1 MGMAASAMPMFFLV
15 SCPVIHGSQKKNA
28 GSLSIFDLWPPEIN
42 IFFSIAGVL
51 PLAQPG
57 KAAKLKAFV
66 LSRHPPA

>member
-1 MGMAASAMPMFFLV
+1 MFFLV
-15 SCPVIHGSQKKNA
+15 SDHVIQNHQKKNT
-28 GSLSIFDLWPPEIN
+28 GNLSISNLCPPEIN